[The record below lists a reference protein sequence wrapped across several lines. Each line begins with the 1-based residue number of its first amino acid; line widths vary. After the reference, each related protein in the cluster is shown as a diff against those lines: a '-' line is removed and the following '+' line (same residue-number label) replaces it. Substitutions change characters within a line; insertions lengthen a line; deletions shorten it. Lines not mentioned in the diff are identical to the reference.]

1 MISSNSRDHPGV
13 VVTAAG
19 LDELQEAVSRQE
31 GGGGGV
37 PVARR
42 PLQAVHC
49 VPPQSADPS
58 V

>member
-1 MISSNSRDHPGV
+1 MFIDHPGV